1 MASDDLTMWGI
12 GTSRTL
18 RVHWMLM
25 ELGLDYA
32 FHAIQSRT
40 GETRSEQFL
49 KLNPKHKI
57 PVLQHGPLVLT
68 ESPAIVAYLSET
80 FPPPADFFVPSDTVA
95 RARLN
100 ELCFFVMMELDAISL
115 YVIRRHGDLS
125 DIYGKAPRAV
135 ESAKEYFVDLS
146 GALLKKLPAD
156 FETLM
161 PEGMSIADILLVTC
175 LAHAQVCGIPLAEPL
190 PAYRARIAQ
199 RPAFR
204 RAFARNFPGRRLE
217 DAS

>member
-32 FHAIQSRT
+32 FHPIQSRT
-40 GETRSEQFL
+40 GETRSDEFL

-57 PVLQHGPLVLT
+57 PVLRHGPLVLT

-80 FPPPADFFVPSDTVA
+80 FPPPAEFFVPSDTVA

-146 GALLKKLPAD
+146 GGRSRATFPAAASRTRA
-156 FETLM
+156 ESGRAGRSNPHEYRGT
-161 PEGMSIADILLVTC
+161 TC
-175 LAHAQVCGIPLAEPL
+175 QD
-190 PAYRARIAQ
+190 R
-199 RPAFR
+199 
-204 RAFARNFPGRRLE
+204 
-217 DAS
+217 